1 MSWLYISTSLD
12 KLRQLKIDADK
23 VAVWKK
29 RAKWVGFISA
39 LLFISIHLLVRFYF
53 WPMVEKNKSQFEK
66 LISHSIGADLRI
78 GEIQTDWHVLWPAF
92 KIKNIAIYDSKE
104 KNSTPL
110 LSIPEITGNLSW
122 ETLWEL
128 QPHFHNLKF
137 ENARIHIK
145 RDAQGHW
152 DIAGIKLDKNSA
164 GFTAGN
170 WIFDQDSMQINQA
183 EVVWLD
189 QYKQT
194 SEHHI
199 QIESLHLKNKWFKHK
214 INLAIR
220 SPWNEGVAK
229 VDAQF
234 RHSMFG
240 NAGDWHDWNGLTN
253 WDITNIDLRKVNR
266 LIEGPINIVD
276 GAMTTKGNAYLNSG
290 MLDGG
295 QTDIQLSNLH
305 FEWARFGQP
314 LKIMSLQA
322 QILQDTYGSKMTVSA
337 PQLNWQVDSKSA
349 KQELNDLSLY
359 WKAAPSINSV
369 EYAGI
374 KAVKINIAL
383 VEQLAKQFPLPKD
396 IQSFITNY
404 QPSGELEDLDASW
417 NAQASKL
424 PFNIQI
430 PGFHESHYKISFQFN
445 ELFLNPKKNGD
456 LSISNFSGKLFAT
469 ELGGEVNLNN
479 KNSSTVLPR
488 VLEDDHLDL
497 KRAKGLVKWVKH
509 DANWDYEFKNMY
521 LENDDVALQFDALYK
536 PATAKTEEHLTIKAD
551 IEKAKLLNLTRYFP
565 LAMSK
570 DARAYIN
577 GALKAGQVKNGSL
590 RISGSPTHIPF
601 NSRHPGVFE
610 LNLPIENV
618 EYHPAGKNIFGEGK
632 WSAFSKVNGR
642 VVMKGPE
649 LILDFN
655 DALFESVELSD
666 IHGSILDVT
675 NPQSHLKINGR
686 AAGLSQDL
694 LKYYLQS
701 PSGQHLK
708 YLSDKLN
715 IAGSSKLKIDIDMP
729 LADVNKTSIKGEV
742 SLLSNTAT
750 FNKQIEVKDISGD
763 ILFSEESVSAKNLK
777 AKTLGGDI
785 AINNTSSLPWANQPS
800 MKVQGKLQVDQLIQ
814 VINPEAPDE
823 LLKNIY
829 SQVDGSINYD
839 GKLLITASGYKL
851 QLGIQLNQFSANFP
865 APFNK
870 KAGQALNGEFELS
883 NLAKN
888 ENQAHLGL
896 LKIGKLIDAPFA
908 IDKNNQL
915 KAGLGINT
923 PGTIPSQGISLN
935 ANLAQLNVDEWEK
948 WLSKYVPEKSRASKG
963 KKESPLINSFTASIA
978 QLKLSDKDFRDIKL
992 SGGFQDDLWQASINS
1007 NIATGS
1013 VQWRP
1018 ARADLPQGKL
1028 TARLQKLI
1036 IEKSTTGEAVT
1047 KSINNKIQKLPALDI
1062 IADQLVF
1069 NNHDYGKL
1077 QLIGSNDKN
1086 DWKIDKLTIKTADAL
1101 LEATGRWELPKQSKS
1116 GNQGRTQ
1123 LNVDLDIDN
1132 AGKLLD
1138 KLGFPKTIDGGSG
1151 KLIGQLNWS
1160 GAPYQFDIAS
1170 LQSDLSLDL
1179 AKGTILQV
1187 DPGVAR
1193 LLGVLSYQGLTRIA
1207 TLDISGVLKPI
1218 VTQGTPFDRIT
1229 AQGRVQSG
1237 VAKIQDLTIKGPQGN
1252 VRLTGS
1258 AHLIDETQDMRIT
1271 VVPNLN
1277 AGSAS
1282 LAYTFVNPII
1292 GLSTLVG
1299 QYLIADEVSKLFQ
1312 LDYLVQGTW
1321 AAPQVIALD
1330 AKGQPLDENKLKEI
1344 RDKSLLRQQQNPN
1357 KK

>member
-1 MSWLYISTSLD
+1 MSWLFISTSLD
-12 KLRQLKIDADK
+12 KLRQLKIGADK
-23 VAVWKK
+23 VAIWKK
-29 RAKWVGFISA
+29 RAKWAGVISA
-39 LLFISIHLLVRFYF
+39 LLFVSIHLLVRFYF
-53 WPMVEKNKSQFEK
+53 WPMVEKNKTEFEK

-78 GEIQTDWHVLWPAF
+78 GEIQTDWHIFWPEF
-92 KIKNIAIYDSKE
+92 KIKNVTIYDAKE
-104 KNSTPL
+104 KSSEPL

-122 ETLWEL
+122 ETLWEW

-145 RDAQGHW
+145 RDTHGNW
-152 DIAGIKLDKNSA
+152 DIAGIKLDKTSA
-164 GFTAGN
+164 GFKAGN
-170 WIFDQDSMQINQA
+170 WIFDQDSVQINQA
-183 EVVWLD
+183 EVIWLD

-199 QIESLHLKNKWFKHK
+199 QIESLNLKNKWFTHK
-214 INLAIR
+214 INLALR
-220 SPWNEGVAK
+220 SPWNEGLAK
-229 VDAQF
+229 VDGQF
-234 RHSMFG
+234 RHNMFG
-240 NAGDWHDWNGLTN
+240 NAGNWRDWNGLAN
-253 WDITNIDLRKVNR
+253 WDITNLDLKKINR
-266 LIEGPINIVD
+266 LIEGSINIVD
-276 GAMTTKGNAYLNSG
+276 GTMTTKGNAYLNSG
-290 MLDGG
+290 LLDGG
-295 QTDIQLSNLH
+295 RTDIQLSHLH
-305 FEWARFGQP
+305 FEWDRLGQP

-322 QILQDTYGSKMTVSA
+322 EILQDTYGSKMTISA
-337 PQLNWQVDSKSA
+337 PQLNWQLDNKSP

-359 WKAAPSINSV
+359 WKVAPNINSV

-396 IQSFITNY
+396 IQRFITNY

-430 PGFHESHYKISFQFN
+430 PGFYESHYKISFGFN
-445 ELFLNPKKNGD
+445 ELFLKPLKKDD

-479 KNSSTVLPR
+479 RNSSAQLPGL
-488 VLEDDHLDL
+488 LEDDYLDL
-497 KRAKGLVKWVKH
+497 KRAKGLIKWVKH

-521 LENDDVALQFDALYK
+521 LENNDLALQFDATYQS
-536 PATAKTEEHLTIKAD
+536 PTAKTEDHLTIKAN
-551 IEKAKLLNLTRYFP
+551 IEKAKVLNLTRYFP
-565 LAMSK
+565 AAMSK
-570 DARAYIN
+570 NARTYIN
-577 GALKAGQVKNGSL
+577 GALKAGQVTDGTL
-590 RISGSPTHIPF
+590 RISGSPTHLPF
-601 NSRHPGVFE
+601 NSRHPGIFE

-618 EYHPAGKNIFGEGK
+618 EFHPAGKNIFGEGQ

-649 LILDFN
+649 LILDFQ

-666 IHGSILDVT
+666 IHGSIQDVT
-675 NPQSHLKINGR
+675 NIQSNLKINGQ
-686 AAGLSQDL
+686 AAGLTQDL

-701 PSGQHLK
+701 PSGQPLK
-708 YLSDKLN
+708 DLSDKLS
-715 IAGSSKLKIDIDMP
+715 ITGSSKLKINIDMP

-742 SLLSNTAT
+742 SLISNTAI
-750 FNKQIEVKDISGD
+750 FNKRIEVKDISGE
-763 ILFSEESVSAKNLK
+763 ILFSEESISAKNLRAK
-777 AKTLGGDI
+777 ALGGDI
-785 AINNTSSLPWANQPS
+785 AINNTSNLSWANQPS

-814 VINPEAPDE
+814 AINPETSDE

-839 GKLLITASGYKL
+839 GKLLITPSGYQL
-851 QLGIQLNQFSANFP
+851 QLGVQLNQLSANFP

-870 KAGQALNGEFELS
+870 KIGQAMNGEFELS

-888 ENQAHLGL
+888 EKHSGF

-915 KAGLGINT
+915 RANLGINT
-923 PGTIPSQGISLN
+923 PGSMPSNGVSLN

-948 WLSKYVPEKSRASKG
+948 WLSKYAPEQSRASNG
-963 KKESPLINSFTASIA
+963 KKESPLINSFTASIG
-978 QLKLSDKDFRDIKL
+978 QLKFSDKVFKDIKL
-992 SGGFQDDLWQASINS
+992 SGSFKDDFWQANINS

-1013 VQWRP
+1013 IQWRP
-1018 ARADLPQGKL
+1018 ARVDLPQGKL

-1036 IEKSTTGEAVT
+1036 IEKNTTGEAVT

-1062 IADQLVF
+1062 VADQLVF

-1077 QLIGSNDKN
+1077 YLIGSNDKN
-1086 DWKIDKLTIKTADAL
+1086 DWKIDKLSIKTPDAL
-1101 LEATGRWELPKQSKS
+1101 LEASGRWELPKQSKP
-1116 GNQGRTQ
+1116 GQQGRTQ
-1123 LNVDLDIDN
+1123 LNVELDIDD

-1151 KLIGQLNWS
+1151 KLIGQLNWA

-1187 DPGVAR
+1187 DPGVGR

-1207 TLDISGVLKPI
+1207 TLDIGGVLKPI
-1218 VTQGTPFDRIT
+1218 VAQGTPFDRIT

-1237 VAKIQDLTIKGPQGN
+1237 IAKIQDLTIKGPQGN

-1258 AHLIDETQDMRIT
+1258 AHLVDETQDMRIT

-1299 QYLIADEVSKLFQ
+1299 QYLIADEFSKLFQ